1 MLFHENGIDS
11 FVPVTICFRPFI
23 NNPLFFIKYEINYKC
38 SGYCQYKN
46 GGLKILQTPP
56 YTDITENNLENRYN
70 KTLNDILVNYI
81 KIKVNYAFKNIV
93 FWTKTIF

>member
-1 MLFHENGIDS
+1 M
-11 FVPVTICFRPFI
+11 
-23 NNPLFFIKYEINYKC
+23 
-38 SGYCQYKN
+38 
-46 GGLKILQTPP
+46 KILQTPP
-56 YTDITENNLENRYN
+56 YNDITENNLENRYN